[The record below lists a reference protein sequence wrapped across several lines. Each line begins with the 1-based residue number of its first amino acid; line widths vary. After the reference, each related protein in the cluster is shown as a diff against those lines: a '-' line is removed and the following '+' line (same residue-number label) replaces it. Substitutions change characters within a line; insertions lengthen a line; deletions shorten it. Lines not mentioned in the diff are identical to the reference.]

1 MDKFNTHG
9 GYFAPQGLLKINE
22 GGKHDE
28 NPNGGVQLGVDQQGI
43 PNLVE
48 EGEVVYKDFV
58 YSDNIKAK
66 KDILEQF
73 NIPSKFADKLYSDI
87 ANAYCDDAEE
97 QTDPITINGLNVML
111 GRLAEAQEEQKR
123 QEEEAALI
131 EELKNMSPEELDA
144 LEQAMMQEAAAQEEQ
159 VIPEEQIQPEVAPEM
174 VAPEQVAPEV
184 PMMANGGN
192 LYRMGG
198 NDRKQQRMFD
208 AVTEQLRNSG
218 TNNGIQIDPET
229 GAKYELPLET
239 EEPLMNAALVATQP
253 GSIVTKALAP
263 AAYKGLI
270 NAAGSGDI
278 SEALLLNLLPVKNG
292 KVSQSLTRGLSGKA
306 DDWINYIEKWE
317 SELEAAGREADR
329 TVRTGKQAAAKA
341 NIRLGEQ
348 EYKRAVRN
356 NGQGKSVAAEAPKT
370 TVDKLTQSEINKDA
384 KTANTNKDIARFI
397 KRNLWWEIPMT
408 ADAIFEATPTGGL
421 VRNAID
427 AWNNRSYSGPN
438 VQPYDLSEAV
448 PYRGYACGG
457 KVNRYDWG
465 SFMDTLNKYE
475 VSRNPGGIAG
485 RYKIDTSFPLNG
497 YKDIA
502 ALENSDNYK
511 AFTNFVLANPTNQNV
526 LDYLKAL
533 DAGTN
538 ANVSK
543 LFDKDGN
550 LREGWDKLYADRRT
564 DKLGG
569 IYHFSPEELPDWM
582 RRPLE
587 TIPVVENPLSQDQQ
601 LAIDAPMLFRN
612 PNTGLVKSEPDVV
625 SGVGEGD
632 VVGPVSRTPFD
643 TRLLSPLM
651 DAAMGLANLATP
663 ADHYDFKPIRPY
675 LPYGRIRQQY
685 ERYNPID
692 QNLVTNQMRAQANA
706 NMRALRNAGLGP
718 SLGANLLAADYNA
731 NQNLGSALT
740 NVWDANNQRYN
751 QVIQQNNAADAAI
764 ANYDW
769 QVEAARANA
778 LNQFLPYNQRMALTV
793 DQMNNEAEQDKYNA
807 IAASLNSTKK
817 FLNDY
822 GWERMNRNMVNTNR
836 GNMGYMID
844 EANRVYY
851 DPSTGQYY
859 RYGCGGTLLKNHKK

>member
-28 NPNGGVQLGVDQQGI
+28 NPNGGVQLGVDQQGV

-48 EGEVVYKDFV
+48 EGEIVYKDFV

-66 KDILEQF
+66 KEILEQF
-73 NIPSKFADKLYSDI
+73 NIPTKYADKLYSDI
-87 ANAYCDDAEE
+87 ANAYCDEAEE
-97 QTDPITINGLNVML
+97 QLDPITTNGLNVML

-123 QEEEAALI
+123 QEEERALM
-131 EELKNMSPEELDA
+131 EELKNMSPEDIAA
-144 LEQAMMQEAAAQEEQ
+144 LEQIMAQEAAAQQQQQAVPGEQ
-159 VIPEEQIQPEVAPEM
+159 VQPEVAPEV

-184 PMMANGGN
+184 PMMANGGPIYYGISGPLKTPEYLALEDNAYPNELIGPQYN
-192 LYRMGG
+192 LPFNTFDSGG
-198 NDRKQQRMFD
+198 RKGHPVRKALNTFF
-208 AVTEQLRNSG
+208 
-218 TNNGIQIDPET
+218 NGPE
-229 GAKYELPLET
+229 GLNKMEVWVQPNEGSFLKRI
-239 EEPLMNAALVATQP
+239 P
-253 GSIVTKALAP
+253 GSIARIGKNAKAFQMNP
-263 AAYKGLI
+263 EAAYDAAYAASKG
-270 NAAGSGDI
+270 ASRAGKWIGSTIG
-278 SEALLLNLLPVKNG
+278 
-292 KVSQSLTRGLSGKA
+292 LTGLG
-306 DDWINYIEKWE
+306 
-317 SELEAAGREADR
+317 AG
-329 TVRTGKQAAAKA
+329 
-341 NIRLGEQ
+341 LG
-348 EYKRAVRN
+348 
-356 NGQGKSVAAEAPKT
+356 
-370 TVDKLTQSEINKDA
+370 
-384 KTANTNKDIARFI
+384 
-397 KRNLWWEIPMT
+397 W
-408 ADAIFEATPTGGL
+408 
-421 VRNAID
+421 AID
-427 AWNNRSYSGPN
+427 AFSNPDIPDGPTEYE
-438 VQPYDLSEAV
+438 YD
-448 PYRGYACGG
+448 PNDFACGG

-465 SFMDTLNKYE
+465 SFMDTLNNYG

-502 ALENSDNYK
+502 SLENSDNYK
-511 AFTNFVLANPTNQNV
+511 AFTNFVLANPTNENV
-526 LDYLKAL
+526 LEYLKAL

-543 LFDKDGN
+543 LFDESGN

-569 IYHFSPEELPDWM
+569 IYHFSPEELPAFM
-582 RRPLE
+582 
-587 TIPVVENPLSQDQQ
+587 VG
-601 LAIDAPMLFRN
+601 A
-612 PNTGLVKSEPDVV
+612 EPDDILADEILNAPVDSYV
-625 SGVGEGD
+625 PGLLPELASPMDETEIGVPELSNGLLRKARRQKSGE
-632 VVGPVSRTPFD
+632 FD

-651 DAAMGLANLATP
+651 DVAMGLANLATP

-718 SLGANLLAADYNA
+718 SLGANLLAADYA
-731 NQNLGSALT
+731 TNQNLGNALT

-851 DPSTGQYY
+851 DPNTGRYY

>member
-123 QEEEAALI
+123 QEEEAALM
-131 EELKNMSPEELDA
+131 EELKNMSPKELDA
-144 LEQAMMQEAAAQEEQ
+144 LEQAMMQEVAAQEEQ
-159 VIPEEQIQPEVAPEM
+159 VIPEEQIQPEVAPGV
-174 VAPEQVAPEV
+174 VAPEQVAPEM
-184 PMMANGGN
+184 PMMAEGGLLNQFDGGGRAGHPVRKALDRFFNGPDFVAPNGEVYEPNAGMGILGFVEGPGLLQLEGRLAGRTPKIAKNVVARGEELIQNAKEASEGLKEAKAASSAARNARVAAKSAAQASRADYINAAKQIRDIKDEANAANAAADLAVLRAEHAANFADLNAARKTAAPAFWQSVGKHVEHPFRALDGLIGKGIVAHPRIATGVAYGVPVASAVAAGIGGINEASHNSKEQDALEASYADSPFKALGGN
-192 LYRMGG
+192 LFY
-198 NDRKQQRMFD
+198 
-208 AVTEQLRNSG
+208 
-218 TNNGIQIDPET
+218 P
-229 GAKYELPLET
+229 
-239 EEPLMNAALVATQP
+239 
-253 GSIVTKALAP
+253 
-263 AAYKGLI
+263 
-270 NAAGSGDI
+270 
-278 SEALLLNLLPVKNG
+278 
-292 KVSQSLTRGLSGKA
+292 
-306 DDWINYIEKWE
+306 
-317 SELEAAGREADR
+317 
-329 TVRTGKQAAAKA
+329 
-341 NIRLGEQ
+341 
-348 EYKRAVRN
+348 
-356 NGQGKSVAAEAPKT
+356 
-370 TVDKLTQSEINKDA
+370 
-384 KTANTNKDIARFI
+384 
-397 KRNLWWEIPMT
+397 
-408 ADAIFEATPTGGL
+408 
-421 VRNAID
+421 
-427 AWNNRSYSGPN
+427 
-438 VQPYDLSEAV
+438 
-448 PYRGYACGG
+448 GG
-457 KVNRYDWG
+457 KVYI
-465 SFMDTLNKYE
+465 
-475 VSRNPGGIAG
+475 NPKTG
-485 RYKIDTSFPLNG
+485 KIVGNGTRRAQKSNYGKLTGTDTSAYYFGSTPRISATGILNRDNPLTFGDNALNMAYQNFMGHGDVYGYGNGAIYFPDG
-497 YKDIA
+497 DIDSEPQEETSTGA
-502 ALENSDNYK
+502 RRTVPATPNIPVTLSDEE
-511 AFTNFVLANPTNQNV
+511 
-526 LDYLKAL
+526 L
-533 DAGTN
+533 DAIIN
-538 ANVSK
+538 N
-543 LFDKDGN
+543 
-550 LREGWDKLYADRRT
+550 
-564 DKLGG
+564 
-569 IYHFSPEELPDWM
+569 
-582 RRPLE
+582 
-587 TIPVVENPLSQDQQ
+587 PVEVQ
-601 LAIDAPMLFRN
+601 N
-612 PNTGLVKSEPDVV
+612 PNGTYVGHGMYMPDALVNAANGVV
-625 SGVGEGD
+625 
-632 VVGPVSRTPFD
+632 PVSDTEINVPELSKGLLRKAKRQGIRKNLGDFD

-685 ERYNPID
+685 EQYNPID
-692 QNLVTNQMRAQANA
+692 QNLVANQMRAQANA

-718 SLGANLLAADYNA
+718 SLGANLLAADYAA
-731 NQNLGSALT
+731 NQNLGNALT

-807 IAASLNSTKK
+807 VAASLNSTKK

-822 GWERMNRNMVNTNR
+822 GWERMNRNMVNSNR
-836 GNMGYMID
+836 ANMGYMID

-859 RYGCGGTLLKNHKK
+859 RYACGGTLLKNHKK